1 VRAGLG
7 KFRFVSLPR
16 RLLPLRD
23 HKAGRAC
30 TLLHYDVL
38 VSCRRSNFW
47 TFLSRSWISVR
58 E

>member
-1 VRAGLG
+1 MRAGLG

-30 TLLHYDVL
+30 TLLNYGVL
-38 VSCRRSNFW
+38 VSCR
-47 TFLSRSWISVR
+47 
-58 E
+58 